1 MKILVCDTSNQ
12 NASAGVYE
20 DGREIAYELSFET
33 RTHSETFMPLVHR
46 VMKQAKVKHE
56 DLNAYAITVGP
67 GSFTGIRIGLAAVKG
82 MALAA
87 GKPCIAVSS
96 TEALARSCENA
107 TAAPREETILVPAID
122 ARNNRVFARVFED
135 DTMKTLVP
143 EDAYDADELAKRI
156 KNMPELVYGTR
167 RQILVVGS
175 GAEVMKQAFE
185 RNKVHINVY
194 CAKGAAITPKGV
206 AGAAFANPELVSGR
220 DIKATYCAVSQAE
233 RLRKTGDDKAEREQ
247 YKIRSAKAEDVD
259 GIMGLEEGS
268 IPHPWQRNEIEKLI
282 TEDNKC
288 AFVTEK
294 DGKLVCYI
302 GCDIVIDEGNIGNLV
317 TDEKER
323 GKGLATAILKH
334 LLEDLKNRGVK
345 RVYLEVESTNTA
357 ALVVYKKCGFRSYN
371 IRKGYFGV
379 GRDAILMDCEI

>member
-12 NASAGVYE
+12 NCSAGVYD

-46 VMKQAKVKHE
+46 VMEQAKITHK
-56 DLNAYAITVGP
+56 DLDAYAVTVGP

-87 GKPCIAVSS
+87 GKPCISVSS

-107 TAAPREETILVPAID
+107 TATSREETILVPAID
-122 ARNNRVFARVFED
+122 ARNNRVFARAFED
-135 DTMKTLVP
+135 DTMKTLIP
-143 EDAYDADELAKRI
+143 EDAYDADDLAKKI
-156 KNMPELVYGTR
+156 KNMPEVVYGTR
-167 RQILVVGS
+167 RQLLVVGS

-206 AGAAFANPELVSGR
+206 AGAAFANPELLSAR
-220 DIKATYCAVSQAE
+220 DVKATYCAVSQAE
-233 RLRKTGDDKAEREQ
+233 RLRKNDAAQE
-247 YKIRSAKAEDVD
+247 YKIRPAAAEDVD
-259 GIMGLEEGS
+259 RIMCLEEGS
-268 IPHPWQRNEIEKLI
+268 IPHPWQRKEIEKLI
-282 TEDNKC
+282 TEENKC

-294 DGKLVCYI
+294 NGHIACYI
-302 GCDIVIDEGNIGNLV
+302 GCDIVLDEGNIGNLV
-317 TDEKER
+317 TAEEER

-334 LLEDLKNRGVK
+334 LLEYLKERGVK
-345 RVYLEVESTNTA
+345 TVYLEVESTNTA
-357 ALVVYKKCGFRSYN
+357 ALVVYKKCGFKSYN

-379 GRDAILMDCEI
+379 DRDAILMDCEI

>member
-12 NASAGVYE
+12 NCSAGVYD

-46 VMKQAKVKHE
+46 VMEQAKITHQE
-56 DLNAYAITVGP
+56 LDAYAITVGP

-87 GKPCIAVSS
+87 DKPCISVSS

-107 TAAPREETILVPAID
+107 TATSREETILVPAID
-122 ARNNRVFARVFED
+122 ARNNRVFARAFED
-135 DTMKTLVP
+135 DTMKTLIP
-143 EDAYDADELAKRI
+143 EDAYDADDLAKKI
-156 KNMPELVYGTR
+156 KNMPEVVYGTR
-167 RQILVVGS
+167 RQLLVVGS
-175 GAEVMKQAFE
+175 GAEVMKQAFV

-206 AGAAFANPELVSGR
+206 AGAAFANPELISAR
-220 DIKATYCAVSQAE
+220 DVKATYCAVSQAE
-233 RLRKTGDDKAEREQ
+233 RLRKNDTAQE
-247 YKIRSAKAEDVD
+247 YKIRPATAEDVD
-259 GIMGLEEGS
+259 RIMCLEEGA

-282 TEDNKC
+282 TEENKC

-294 DGKLVCYI
+294 NGHIACYI
-302 GCDIVIDEGNIGNLV
+302 GCDIVLDEGNIGNLV
-317 TDEKER
+317 TEEEER
-323 GKGLATAILKH
+323 GKGLATAILKR
-334 LLEDLKNRGVK
+334 LLEYLKEQGVK
-345 RVYLEVESTNTA
+345 KVYLEVESTNTA
-357 ALVVYKKCGFRSYN
+357 ALVVYKKCGFKSYN
-371 IRKGYFGV
+371 IRKGYFGA

>member
-12 NASAGVYE
+12 NASAGIYE
-20 DGREIAYELSFET
+20 DGKQIEYEISFET

-46 VMKQAKVKHE
+46 VMARAKTSHSE
-56 DLNAYAITVGP
+56 LDAYAITVGP

-107 TAAPREETILVPAID
+107 TATAGEETILVPAID
-122 ARNNRVFARVFED
+122 ARNNRVFSRAFEE
-135 DTMKTLVP
+135 DTMKTLIP
-143 EDAYDADELAKRI
+143 EDAYDADDLAQKI
-156 KNMPELVYGTR
+156 KNMPEVVYGAR

-175 GAEVMKQAFE
+175 GADVMKKAFE

-194 CAKGAAITPKGV
+194 CATGAAITPQGV
-206 AGAAFANPELVSGR
+206 AAAAFAHPDLISAR
-220 DIKATYCAVSQAE
+220 DVKAAYCAVSQAE
-233 RLRKTGDDKAEREQ
+233 RLRKNDAPEEF
-247 YKIRSAKAEDVD
+247 KIRSATAEDID
-259 GIMGLEEGS
+259 RIMCLEEGA
-268 IPHPWQRNEIEKLI
+268 IPHPWQRKEIEKLI

-294 DGKLVCYI
+294 NGHIACYI
-302 GCDIVIDEGNIGNLV
+302 GCEIVLDEGNIGNLV
-317 TDEKER
+317 TEEEER

-334 LLEDLKNRGVK
+334 LLKYLKERGI
-345 RVYLEVESTNTA
+345 RNVYLEVESTNIA
-357 ALVVYKKCGFRSYN
+357 AIVVYKKCGFKSYH
-371 IRKGYFGV
+371 IRKGYFGE

>member
-12 NASAGVYE
+12 NCSAGVYD

-46 VMKQAKVKHE
+46 VMEQAKITHK
-56 DLNAYAITVGP
+56 DLDAYAVTVGP

-87 GKPCIAVSS
+87 GKPCISVSS

-107 TAAPREETILVPAID
+107 TATAREETILVPAID
-122 ARNNRVFARVFED
+122 ARNNRVFARAFED
-135 DTMKTLVP
+135 DTMKTLIP
-143 EDAYDADELAKRI
+143 EDAYDADYIAKKI
-156 KNMPELVYGTR
+156 KNMPEVVFGTR
-167 RQILVVGS
+167 RQLLVVGS
-175 GAEVMKQAFE
+175 GSEVMKQAFE

-206 AGAAFANPELVSGR
+206 AGAAFANPELLSAR
-220 DIKATYCAVSQAE
+220 DVKATYCAVSQAE
-233 RLRKTGDDKAEREQ
+233 RLRKNDAAQE
-247 YKIRSAKAEDVD
+247 YKIRPAAAEDVD
-259 GIMGLEEGS
+259 RIMCLEEGS
-268 IPHPWQRNEIEKLI
+268 IPHPWQRKEIEKLI
-282 TEDNKC
+282 TEENKC

-294 DGKLVCYI
+294 NGHIACYI
-302 GCDIVIDEGNIGNLV
+302 GCDIVLDEGNIGNLV
-317 TDEKER
+317 TEEEER

-334 LLEDLKNRGVK
+334 LLEYLKERGVK
-345 RVYLEVESTNTA
+345 TVYLEVESTNTA
-357 ALVVYKKCGFRSYN
+357 ALVVYKKCGFKSYN

-379 GRDAILMDCEI
+379 DRDAILMDCEI

>member
-12 NASAGVYE
+12 NASAGIYE
-20 DGREIAYELSFET
+20 DGKEIAYELSFET
-33 RTHSETFMPLVHR
+33 RTHAETFMPLVHR
-46 VMKQAKVKHE
+46 VMKTAKVSHE
-56 DLNAYAITVGP
+56 DLDAYAVTVGP

-87 GKPCIAVSS
+87 GKPCIPVSS

-107 TAAPREETILVPAID
+107 TASSKAETIMVPAID
-122 ARNNRVFARVFED
+122 ARNNRVFARVLED
-135 DTMKTLVP
+135 DTLKTLIP
-143 EDAYDADELAKRI
+143 ENAYDADDLAVRI
-156 KNMPELVYGTR
+156 KNIPEVVYGTR

-175 GAEVMKQAFE
+175 GAEVLKKAFE

-194 CAKGAAITPKGV
+194 CAKGIAITPKGV
-206 AGAAFANPELVSGR
+206 AAAAFAAPEPVSAR

-233 RLRKTGDDKAEREQ
+233 RLKKTEPSEE
-247 YKIRSAKAEDVD
+247 YKTRLATLEDVSR
-259 GIMGLEEGS
+259 IMSLEEDA

-282 TEDNKC
+282 TEENKC

-294 DGKLVCYI
+294 NGHVVCYI
-302 GCDIVIDEGNIGNLV
+302 GCDIVLDEGNIGNLV
-317 TDEKER
+317 TEEEAR
-323 GKGLATAILKH
+323 GKGFATAIMKR
-334 LLEDLKNRGVK
+334 LLEYLKEQGVK
-345 RVYLEVESTNTA
+345 HVYLEVESTNTPA
-357 ALVVYKKCGFRSYN
+357 VAVYKKCGFKSYN

>member
-12 NASAGVYE
+12 NCSAGVYD

-46 VMKQAKVKHE
+46 VMEQAKITHQE
-56 DLNAYAITVGP
+56 LDAYAITVGP

-87 GKPCIAVSS
+87 DKPCISVSS

-107 TAAPREETILVPAID
+107 TATSREETILIPAID
-122 ARNNRVFARVFED
+122 ARNNRVFARAFED
-135 DTMKTLVP
+135 DTMKTLIP
-143 EDAYDADELAKRI
+143 EDAYDADDLAKKI
-156 KNMPELVYGTR
+156 KNMPEVVYGTR
-167 RQILVVGS
+167 RQLLVVGS

-206 AGAAFANPELVSGR
+206 AGAAFANPELISAR
-220 DIKATYCAVSQAE
+220 DVKATYCAVSQAE
-233 RLRKTGDDKAEREQ
+233 RLRKNDTAQE
-247 YKIRSAKAEDVD
+247 YKIRPATAEDVD
-259 GIMGLEEGS
+259 RIMCLEEGA

-282 TEDNKC
+282 TEENKC

-294 DGKLVCYI
+294 NGHIACYI
-302 GCDIVIDEGNIGNLV
+302 GCDIVLDEGNIGNLV
-317 TDEKER
+317 TEEEER
-323 GKGLATAILKH
+323 GKGLATAILKR
-334 LLEDLKNRGVK
+334 LLEYLKEQGVK
-345 RVYLEVESTNTA
+345 KVYLEVESTNTA
-357 ALVVYKKCGFRSYN
+357 ALVVYKKCGFKSYN
-371 IRKGYFGV
+371 IRKGYFGA